1 MSDSGDAEPRQR
13 VVRVP
18 GARRARLTPVPGSD
32 TAPEAATTATG
43 DERRTAP
50 AGAKGPN
57 DEQLLRDVPPH
68 Y

>member
-1 MSDSGDAEPRQR
+1 MTDEADAASPRQR

-32 TAPEAATTATG
+32 PTPEPAHSADAPPARPRGTA
-43 DERRTAP
+43 
-50 AGAKGPN
+50 GPN
-57 DEQLLRDVPPH
+57 DDRLVDDVPPH

>member
-1 MSDSGDAEPRQR
+1 M
-13 VVRVP
+13 VRVP